1 MALNQRA
8 INEEV
13 INGGPVQRNVI
24 LVAYIYVNQVYSY
37 ISGAINSFFLNANS
51 INSASTP
58 DAYLNSTIIKQ
69 ANKTLLASIANAV
82 TLISGFA
89 FGKILSVV
97 STSSSAIIKAIS
109 TIKTITS
116 TTVAT
121 LLKDLAKLFSIISTT
136 TTSLTTATA
145 LLKTLTATVNNSVSL
160 VKDIGK
166 LIISN
171 IVSSVVTISNII
183 SYIRTLVVT
192 STVITTLSRYIG
204 KLVLEVQVVA
214 ATIITAT
221 NRLITLLAYSSSS
234 VSITK
239 GIDKIIPLITSSV
252 IASIS
257 FIKSFVRDITVS
269 VSSTVT
275 LLSARFYY
283 RDLSVIST
291 VTALLQNTI
300 VKTLTISVN
309 CGIILSKLIN
319 KYINATSTA
328 IASLL
333 ANAISF
339 TNYPVDRL
347 IYAADRLREVTV
359 IKFRT
364 IFIDKDTRV

>member
-37 ISGAINSFFLNANS
+37 ISGAINSFFLNANP

-97 STSSSAIIKAIS
+97 STSSLTITKAIS
-109 TIKTITS
+109 TTKE
-116 TTVAT
+116 
-121 LLKDLAKLFSIISTT
+121 
-136 TTSLTTATA
+136 
-145 LLKTLTATVNNSVSL
+145 
-160 VKDIGK
+160 
-166 LIISN
+166 
-171 IVSSVVTISNII
+171 
-183 SYIRTLVVT
+183 VT
-192 STVITTLSRYIG
+192 STVTATLS
-204 KLVLEVQVVA
+204 KLIDKFISDIQIVTAVIL
-214 ATIITAT
+214 TAT

-275 LLSARFYY
+275 LLSGRFYY
-283 RDLSVIST
+283 RALSVVSTIT
-291 VTALLQNTI
+291 VTIQNTLL
-300 VKTLTISVN
+300 KTLTISVN

-333 ANAISF
+333 ANAVSF

>member
-8 INEEV
+8 VNEEV
-13 INGGPVQRNVI
+13 VNGGPVQRNVI

-37 ISGAINSFFLNANS
+37 VSGAINSFFLNANP

-58 DAYLNSTIIKQ
+58 DTYLNASITKQ
-69 ANKTLLASIANAV
+69 FNKTLLTSLANVVTMIA
-82 TLISGFA
+82 GFA
-89 FGKILSVV
+89 YGRLLSVV
-97 STSSSAIIKAIS
+97 STSNSAITKAIS
-109 TIKTITS
+109 TTKAITS
-116 TTVAT
+116 IVTAT
-121 LLKDLAKLFSIISTT
+121 LS
-136 TTSLTTATA
+136 
-145 LLKTLTATVNNSVSL
+145 
-160 VKDIGK
+160 K
-166 LIISN
+166 LISK
-171 IVSSVVTISNII
+171 
-183 SYIRTLVVT
+183 L
-192 STVITTLSRYIG
+192 ITDI
-204 KLVLEVQVVA
+204 EVVVA
-214 ATIITAT
+214 VILTAT

-239 GIDKIIPLITSSV
+239 NIAKIVPLVTSTV

-257 FIKSFVRDITVS
+257 FIKSLLRTITAS

-275 LLSARFYY
+275 LFSGRFYY
-283 RDLSVIST
+283 RALSVIST

-319 KYINATSTA
+319 KYINATSTV

-333 ANAISF
+333 ANAVSF
-339 TNYPVDRL
+339 INYPVDRL
-347 IYAADRLREVTV
+347 IYAADKIREVTV

>member
-37 ISGAINSFFLNANS
+37 VSGAINSFFLNANP

-116 TTVAT
+116 TVTAT
-121 LLKDLAKLFSIISTT
+121 LSKFIDKVLSDVEVV
-136 TTSLTTATA
+136 TATI
-145 LLKTLTATVNNSVSL
+145 LTAV
-160 VKDIGK
+160 
-166 LIISN
+166 
-171 IVSSVVTISNII
+171 
-183 SYIRTLVVT
+183 
-192 STVITTLSRYIG
+192 
-204 KLVLEVQVVA
+204 
-214 ATIITAT
+214 
-221 NRLITLLAYSSSS
+221 NRLVTLLAYSSSS

-239 GIDKIIPLITSSV
+239 GIDKIMPLITSSV

-257 FIKSFVRDITVS
+257 FIKSFVRDITAL

-275 LLSARFYY
+275 LLSGRFYY
-283 RDLSVIST
+283 RALSVIST
-291 VTALLQNTI
+291 VTVTIQNTLL
-300 VKTLTISVN
+300 KTLTISVN

-339 TNYPVDRL
+339 TKYPVDRL

>member
-37 ISGAINSFFLNANS
+37 VNGAINSFFLNANP

-116 TTVAT
+116 TV
-121 LLKDLAKLFSIISTT
+121 
-136 TTSLTTATA
+136 TATISKFIDKVLSDVEVVTA
-145 LLKTLTATVNNSVSL
+145 TILTAV
-160 VKDIGK
+160 
-166 LIISN
+166 
-171 IVSSVVTISNII
+171 
-183 SYIRTLVVT
+183 
-192 STVITTLSRYIG
+192 
-204 KLVLEVQVVA
+204 
-214 ATIITAT
+214 
-221 NRLITLLAYSSSS
+221 NRLVTLLAYSSSS

-239 GIDKIIPLITSSV
+239 SIDKIMPLITSSV

-257 FIKSFVRDITVS
+257 FIKNLIRDITAL

-275 LLSARFYY
+275 LLAGRFYY
-283 RDLSVIST
+283 RALSVIST
-291 VTALLQNTI
+291 VTVTIQNTLL
-300 VKTLTISVN
+300 KTLTISVN

-339 TNYPVDRL
+339 TKYPVDRL

>member
-37 ISGAINSFFLNANS
+37 ISGAINSFFLNANP

-97 STSSSAIIKAIS
+97 ATSSSAIIKAIS

-116 TTVAT
+116 TVTAT
-121 LLKDLAKLFSIISTT
+121 LSKFIDK
-136 TTSLTTATA
+136 
-145 LLKTLTATVNNSVSL
+145 V
-160 VKDIGK
+160 
-166 LIISN
+166 
-171 IVSSVVTISNII
+171 
-183 SYIRTLVVT
+183 
-192 STVITTLSRYIG
+192 LSD
-204 KLVLEVQVVA
+204 VQVVT
-214 ATIITAT
+214 ATILTAV
-221 NRLITLLAYSSSS
+221 NRLVTLLAYSSSS

-275 LLSARFYY
+275 LLSGRFYY
-283 RDLSVIST
+283 RALSVVSTIT
-291 VTALLQNTI
+291 VTIQNTLL
-300 VKTLTISVN
+300 KTLTISVN

-333 ANAISF
+333 ANAVSF